1 MRGGGE
7 FSMPPEPTDDGNQ
20 DKVSMHN
27 NSNYRRGGQ
36 QIRNLRTIFGLLTLS
51 LLAAATASAG
61 DAGRGKELSA
71 TCAACHGADGNSVNP
86 EWPSLAGQ
94 HETYLVRS
102 IKSFRDGERDNVLMS
117 PQASALSDQDI
128 DDLAA
133 YFADQTPQRRAADPA
148 LVTQGERLYRGGDKD
163 KGVSACMACH
173 GPNGHGNP
181 GSGYPAL
188 AGQHATYTANQL
200 MAYRTNAR
208 QSDASVNQIMRNI
221 SALMSDEDIKA
232 VSSYVQGLQ

>member
-1 MRGGGE
+1 MRRGGQ

-61 DAGRGKELSA
+61 DTGRGKELSA

-133 YFADQTPQRRAADPA
+133 YFSDQTPQRRAADPA

-163 KGVSACMACH
+163 KSVSACMACH